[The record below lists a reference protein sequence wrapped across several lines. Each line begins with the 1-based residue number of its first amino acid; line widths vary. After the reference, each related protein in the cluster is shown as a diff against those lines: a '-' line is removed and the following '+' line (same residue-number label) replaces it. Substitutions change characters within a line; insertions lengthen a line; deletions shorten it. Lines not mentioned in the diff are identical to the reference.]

1 MTELYEALRQLVVYR
16 GALKALILLIILAM
30 MVILVANA
38 LRNLRRQMDAAHQE
52 KIRDD
57 NLRNIDYDTLGR
69 KEKST
74 VIRNIVTPDAIDPG
88 PNKYMVI
95 SDGGKDI
102 YVRSFTIKALP
113 NRVRFANTFSDLMN
127 YKNCMSSIFIAPIAE
142 DVMLNKF
149 NNHIKILDGEKSDAI
164 EKGNSNRSRN
174 LSGQLNDA
182 NRYAGQIEAG
192 NTKFFSVGFLFSIH
206 ANSIKELNTATDQF
220 RAISLK
226 HNIKI
231 SNCYAVQAEAYAMN
245 GPWNK
250 QVKVRTGKV
259 PFDGV
264 HYFYM
269 DKRSISTIYNYT
281 QMSFSHKSGVIL
293 GLDMFTAAPVIYDT
307 FDGSHDGYTIVIV
320 GKVGTGKSATVKMM
334 TTREVL
340 QGMHFVCIDS
350 KQRKGTSEGEYASL
364 ATLCDGVNFQISNQS
379 DDVMNIFDI
388 SETTKNKK
396 DENNIVH
403 EVRTLEINDK
413 VTMLTDIILKLV
425 LGTDDLHLELKD
437 DVFLRTVIQDNLKQ
451 LYKSKGYIE
460 GDPDSLYT
468 QVGAIDASLDNSS
481 LRNGRPLKIMP
492 TMTDY
497 YKQLLISARDN
508 KDKDLVDVYNILIK
522 SLANYV
528 KELYYSESSCMF
540 LDKEAYEN
548 IPYDETSKG
557 RSIINKKGQ
566 KEKIIEVHGVRAYFD
581 GQSSIHLDKECPFTN
596 IDISLLPDSEKELT
610 RQIALAFVNEN
621 YIKRN
626 SLSLDM
632 NSKMKVIVDEAHE
645 LFKNKYDRSVLDQ
658 VSRTARSRNVS
669 LVLISQT
676 LREYETYPETQAIL
690 KQATTKFILK
700 QDPAD
705 RQYLVD
711 SINLTDAQAEMIVN
725 HLGGNPD
732 DESNQNKHRGEVCI
746 VDNKTVCF
754 CKVAYLKN
762 TEQLAVATDAKG
774 IEEAFGKAAAV

>member
-127 YKNCMSSIFIAPIAE
+127 FKNCMSSIFIAPIAE

-307 FDGSHDGYTIVIV
+307 FDP
-320 GKVGTGKSATVKMM
+320 
-334 TTREVL
+334 
-340 QGMHFVCIDS
+340 
-350 KQRKGTSEGEYASL
+350 
-364 ATLCDGVNFQISNQS
+364 S
-379 DDVMNIFDI
+379 DRVM
-388 SETTKNKK
+388 
-396 DENNIVH
+396 
-403 EVRTLEINDK
+403 RCAW
-413 VTMLTDIILKLV
+413 
-425 LGTDDLHLELKD
+425 
-437 DVFLRTVIQDNLKQ
+437 R
-451 LYKSKGYIE
+451 IE
-460 GDPDSLYT
+460 
-468 QVGAIDASLDNSS
+468 
-481 LRNGRPLKIMP
+481 
-492 TMTDY
+492 
-497 YKQLLISARDN
+497 
-508 KDKDLVDVYNILIK
+508 
-522 SLANYV
+522 
-528 KELYYSESSCMF
+528 
-540 LDKEAYEN
+540 
-548 IPYDETSKG
+548 
-557 RSIINKKGQ
+557 
-566 KEKIIEVHGVRAYFD
+566 
-581 GQSSIHLDKECPFTN
+581 
-596 IDISLLPDSEKELT
+596 
-610 RQIALAFVNEN
+610 
-621 YIKRN
+621 
-626 SLSLDM
+626 
-632 NSKMKVIVDEAHE
+632 
-645 LFKNKYDRSVLDQ
+645 
-658 VSRTARSRNVS
+658 
-669 LVLISQT
+669 
-676 LREYETYPETQAIL
+676 
-690 KQATTKFILK
+690 
-700 QDPAD
+700 
-705 RQYLVD
+705 
-711 SINLTDAQAEMIVN
+711 
-725 HLGGNPD
+725 
-732 DESNQNKHRGEVCI
+732 
-746 VDNKTVCF
+746 
-754 CKVAYLKN
+754 
-762 TEQLAVATDAKG
+762 
-774 IEEAFGKAAAV
+774 